1 MPCAGK
7 HPSRVTTTADRAR
20 RNHRTWTGRIKL
32 KQRAAERRCRRFSI
46 ALGGEQC
53 FPNPLF
59 VARLARQR
67 TQSGLEVAGGQTV
80 RRRQNERAL
89 QHVGEFAHV
98 AGPGRLLEAR
108 HRRVVDLYRRLAE
121 LRGQVAQQ
129 GPGQQSDVLTAIV
142 ERRQRDGEHL
152 QAIEQVAESA
162 PVVAPETNQSGASHS
177 LSLHEPLRMR
187 QVDDRA
193 FAVRGTPTD
202 CVIMGV
208 RHVLKDAVPDL
219 LAIFEQ
225 EWPKITTSRQPD
237 GKKVQ
242 LVLDIV
248 KVLGKIKD
256 SRAVAPLLKLTQ
268 VYVGYKQNHILAD
281 LVIKTFGNL
290 GPAAKDAIPVL
301 AERIWTTA
309 SGFVIPWDDLIC
321 EAAKQF
327 EPSLWGRIV
336 SECEYYAALRNTKV
350 TLVSPADVTSF
361 ERVATDPNS
370 SAAVTFQ
377 WQIEK
382 QIPRATYC
390 SVLYTDKGSNPFDFG
405 YEEAFNVGKA
415 TRATLKLGNIRYG
428 NIFEWGVRVWACRD
442 SNVDCKEP
450 SDLLES
456 SSLLPSTCFHVATS
470 NIRRW
475 CMGCIRL
482 KVNKADEKVNKADGV
497 VVPIRKFVLPH

>member
-1 MPCAGK
+1 MKKILVLVMIVLAL
-7 HPSRVTTTADRAR
+7 V
-20 RNHRTWTGRIKL
+20 
-32 KQRAAERRCRRFSI
+32 
-46 ALGGEQC
+46 ALGIYIYLFTGER
-53 FPNPLF
+53 N
-59 VARLARQR
+59 V
-67 TQSGLEVAGGQTV
+67 
-80 RRRQNERAL
+80 
-89 QHVGEFAHV
+89 
-98 AGPGRLLEAR
+98 
-108 HRRVVDLYRRLAE
+108 RRLAE
-121 LRGQVAQQ
+121 EFLKSNDEAAVLQLSKAARKV
-129 GPGQQSDVLTAIV
+129 GPKAVPIL
-142 ERRQRDGEHL
+142 L
-152 QAIEQVAESA
+152 QTLKDKRLQT
-162 PVVAPETNQSGASHS
+162 PSHVINI
-177 LSLHEPLRMR
+177 LGDMGPL
-187 QVDDRA
+187 A
-193 FAVRGTPTD
+193 
-202 CVIMGV
+202 
-208 RHVLKDAVPDL
+208 KDAVPDL